1 MVGKGGK
8 ERRMYL
14 NERTQYLQ
22 SRTDSNPALFVRS
35 KSHLNR
41 GMPLQE
47 AAIMAGYSKTET
59 TMMYCLVDQE
69 SVQHHYKKYLSA

>member
-1 MVGKGGK
+1 MVGKSGK

-47 AAIMAGYSKTET
+47 VAIMAGYSKTET
-59 TMMYCLVDQE
+59 TMMYCLDKE
-69 SVQHHYKKYLSA
+69 SVQHHHKKYLNV